1 MAKNNSKA
9 KVITW
14 ILIGVVVCGGVGAF
28 IVASKRDQGTSVTI
42 EKVSRRNIT
51 QIVSAIGKIQ
61 PETEVKI
68 SSEASGEVVFLGAKD
83 GDTVKTNQILVRIK
97 PDLIETQLEQF
108 EASARSSQV
117 AIDAVKAE
125 VSRTEADLKRI
136 SELYKKEFASREE
149 FDRAKSN
156 FEQAQSRYQS
166 SISDYNRAVSA
177 LKQVKVQA
185 TRTSIFA
192 PMNGVVTSRTV
203 ELGEK
208 VLGTAQMQGTEM
220 MRIADLSVMNALVDV
235 DENDIVNVKIG
246 DTARVTVDAL
256 PDKSITGI
264 VIAIAHS
271 AKVNKLGTQDEV
283 TNFQVKIRI
292 VDNDAKL
299 RPGMSC
305 NVDIETETHRDVLSV
320 PLQSVTVRD
329 TAFNSSPD
337 ITQSRLKN
345 IDEDKNKRA
354 SKRPPAVVFLND
366 NLKAKM
372 VHVETGLSDRGYI
385 EIKSGL
391 TEKAVV
397 ISGSFQAVSRDLKDG
412 ALIKVD
418 TSQKMKWK
426 KE

>member
-1 MAKNNSKA
+1 M
-9 KVITW
+9 ITLL
-14 ILIGVVVCGGVGAF
+14 LIGVVVIGGGIATY
-28 IVASKRDQGTSVTI
+28 IASKRDKGTSVTV
-42 EKVSRRNIT
+42 EKVHRRTIT

-83 GDTVKTNQILVRIK
+83 GDTVRSGQPLVRIK

-108 EASARSSQV
+108 EASANAAKVS
-117 AIDAVKAE
+117 IEAVKAE
-125 VSRTEADLKRI
+125 VTRSEADLKRI

-149 FDRAKSN
+149 FDRAKAA
-156 FEQAQSRYQS
+156 FDQAQSRYQS
-166 SISDYNRAVSA
+166 SLAEYSRSLSA

-185 TRTSIFA
+185 TRTSIYA
-192 PMNGVVTSRTV
+192 PMSGIVTSRTV

-220 MRIADLSVMNALVDV
+220 MRIADLTVMNALVDV

-246 DTARVTVDAL
+246 DTARITVDAIPERTIIGL
-256 PDKSITGI
+256 

-292 VDNDAKL
+292 VDPESKL

-320 PLQSVTVRD
+320 PLQAVTVRD
-329 TAFNSSPD
+329 TAFNSMPD
-337 ITQSRLKN
+337 VTQNRLSTTD
-345 IDEDKNKRA
+345 DEKVKRVT
-354 SKRPPAVVFLND
+354 KRPPSVVFLND
-366 NLKAKM
+366 KLKAKM
-372 VHVETGLSDRGYI
+372 VKVETGLSDRGYI

-391 TEKAVV
+391 QENAEI
-397 ISGSFQAVSRDLKDG
+397 ISGSFQAVSRELKDG
-412 ALIKVD
+412 SLIKID
-418 TSQKMKWK
+418 TMNKSKWK
-426 KE
+426 KD

>member
-1 MAKNNSKA
+1 MAKKNSKA

-14 ILIGVVVCGGVGAF
+14 ILLGVVVIGGASTAY
-28 IVASKRDQGTSVTI
+28 VASKRDKGTMVTT

-83 GDTVKTNQILVRIK
+83 GDTVKTNQVLVRIK

-108 EASARSSQV
+108 EASAHSAQV
-117 AIDAVKAE
+117 SIDAVKSE
-125 VSRTEADLKRI
+125 VSRSEADLKRI

-149 FDRAKSN
+149 FDRAKAN

-185 TRTSIFA
+185 TRTTIFA

-256 PDKSITGI
+256 PDKTINGI

-305 NVDIETETHRDVLSV
+305 NVDIETETHPNVLSV

-329 TAFNSSPD
+329 TALNSSPD
-337 ITQSRLKN
+337 VTQSRVKD
-345 IDEDKNKRA
+345 ITADKNKRSA
-354 SKRPPAVVFLND
+354 KRPPAVVFVND

-372 VHVETGLSDRGYI
+372 VRVETGLSDRGYI

-391 TEKAVV
+391 SEKDVV

-412 ALIKVD
+412 TVITID
-418 TSQKMKWK
+418 TAQKTKWK

>member
-1 MAKNNSKA
+1 MAKKKSKS
-9 KVITW
+9 KLITL
-14 ILIGVVVCGGVGAF
+14 IVIGVVVVGGGIATY
-28 IVASKRDQGTSVTI
+28 IASKRDKGISVTV
-42 EKVSRRNIT
+42 EKVQRRTIT

-83 GDTVKTNQILVRIK
+83 GDTVRNGQLLVRIK

-108 EASARSSQV
+108 EASANAAKVS
-117 AIDAVKAE
+117 IDAVKAE
-125 VSRTEADLKRI
+125 VTRSESDLKRI

-149 FDRAKSN
+149 FDRTKAA
-156 FEQAQSRYQS
+156 FDQAQSRYQS
-166 SISDYNRAVSA
+166 SLSEYSRSLSA

-185 TRTSIFA
+185 TRTSIYA
-192 PMNGVVTSRTV
+192 PMNGIVTSRTV

-220 MRIADLSVMNALVDV
+220 MKIADLTVMNALVDV

-246 DTARVTVDAL
+246 DTARITVDAV
-256 PDKSITGI
+256 PDHPIFGV

-292 VDNDAKL
+292 VDPEAKL

-320 PLQSVTVRD
+320 PLQAVTVRD
-329 TAFNSSPD
+329 TAFNSMPD
-337 ITQSRLKN
+337 VQGSRLTKTD
-345 IDEDKNKRA
+345 DEKVKRA
-354 SKRPPAVVFLND
+354 VKRPPSVVFLND
-366 NLKAKM
+366 KLKAKM
-372 VHVETGLSDRGYI
+372 VKVETGLSDRGYI

-391 TEKAVV
+391 EEKAEI
-397 ISGSFQAVSRDLKDG
+397 ISGSFQAVSRELQDG
-412 ALIKVD
+412 SLVKID
-418 TSQKMKWK
+418 TMNKSKWK
-426 KE
+426 KD